1 MPAGRR
7 TPATRVAIAL
17 GSNLGDRAA
26 HLDWAIA
33 ALAQHLTELR
43 TSPYE
48 ETAPVEVPD
57 HQPDYL
63 NAVAVGRTRL
73 DPHAL
78 LDVLL
83 GLEAARGRTRVGE
96 RAARTLDLDLV
107 LYGDRVIDDR
117 PPAGPA
123 PAVPGSPVR
132 SRAARRAGASL
143 ARAGQWTDA
152 GRIVESATAGRIVL
166 TGHRI
171 DAPQCVS
178 VRGRRV
184 GM

>member
-1 MPAGRR
+1 MPARRR

-33 ALAQHLTELR
+33 ALGAHLSELQA
-43 TSPYE
+43 SPYE
-48 ETAPVEVPD
+48 ETAPVEVAD

-83 GLEAARGRTRVGE
+83 GLEAARGRTRPGR

-107 LYGDRVIDDR
+107 LYGDRVIDEPRLQVPHPRFVDR
-117 PPAGPA
+117 PFVLGPLAALAPRWREPVSGRTLAGLWQ
-123 PAVPGSPVR
+123 
-132 SRAARRAGASL
+132 ARRP
-143 ARAGQWTDA
+143 AR
-152 GRIVESATAGRIVL
+152 S
-166 TGHRI
+166 
-171 DAPQCVS
+171 S
-178 VRGRRV
+178 
-184 GM
+184 

>member
-107 LYGDRVIDDR
+107 LYGDRVIDNRRLQVPHPRFLDR
-117 PPAGPA
+117 PFVLGPLAALAPRWREPVSGRTLAALWKARRPAG
-123 PAVPGSPVR
+123 S
-132 SRAARRAGASL
+132 S
-143 ARAGQWTDA
+143 
-152 GRIVESATAGRIVL
+152 
-166 TGHRI
+166 
-171 DAPQCVS
+171 
-178 VRGRRV
+178 
-184 GM
+184 